1 MPKHSLTLSCQS
13 IAVAEK
19 AEDLEPNAN
28 EAAKDEEAAAKEHFE
43 EDDVRPSALTIK
55 SYNCTEIVPTLPA
68 RMAVHADSCSLWR
81 KTGHVED
88 EFRRK
93 LMDFGLNCLS
103 LTPSDIS
110 FLTADGDPAF
120 RTSEKYFD
128 WGVQI
133 TVRDCNGHPMAV
145 IKENLLHSFAHM
157 PRAEYVVELPD
168 GTEVARSK
176 QGSFLSD
183 TFMVFN
189 TDPSAAADEGEGEE
203 GAEASPKGPEPLAY
217 ARLSKGSKIRG
228 QFCMG
233 GAWRLNVNEYAGG
246 FWSDPRS
253 REVLMVL
260 VTVKSVRDA
269 DRDNM
274 GRVSEARCQESFW
287 LSIVVVPLFLLAIVL
302 AFFCLPD
309 SACSIICGCFKRMKY
324 HPV

>member
-1 MPKHSLTLSCQS
+1 MAAEGSAGTRDDGRTRLSHHRAGRRGRHAGQETGFGRACAAAAS
-13 IAVAEK
+13 EK
-19 AEDLEPNAN
+19 AEDLEPSAN

-43 EDDVRPSALTIK
+43 EDEVRPSALTIK
-55 SYNCTEIVPTLPA
+55 SYNCTEIVPTLPP
-68 RMAVHADSCSLWR
+68 R
-81 KTGHVED
+81 
-88 EFRRK
+88 
-93 LMDFGLNCLS
+93 
-103 LTPSDIS
+103 
-110 FLTADGDPAF
+110 
-120 RTSEKYFD
+120 YYD
-128 WGVQI
+128 WGVEI
-133 TVRDCNGHPMAV
+133 TVRDCNGHPMV
-145 IKENLLHSFAHM
+145 RSKTLVS
-157 PRAEYVVELPD
+157 VEPHDVL
-168 GTEVARSK
+168 GWTEVARSK

-189 TDPSAAADEGEGEE
+189 TDPSAESGEGDGEEE
-203 GAEASPKGPEPLAY
+203 GAEATPKRPEPLAY

-233 GAWRLNVNEYAGG
+233 GAWRINVNEFAGG

-287 LSIVVVPLFLLAIVL
+287 LSIVIVPILLLAVVL